1 MATVSTCFRK
11 LKIWMWTLWTV
22 FYMKQIVLLKISF
35 IKLRLK
41 GNQEILI
48 YKAKTSKTGIRL
60 INQNYPFLDGKL
72 SVTKLSFKY
81 KEVLRMRIR
90 ICT

>member
-1 MATVSTCFRK
+1 
-11 LKIWMWTLWTV
+11 
-22 FYMKQIVLLKISF
+22 MKQIGLLKIHF

-60 INQNYPFLDGKL
+60 INQNYPFLDGKVLPNSVL
-72 SVTKLSFKY
+72 SIKKFYACALEYAHNIFNFCKFILWYSNYAIF
-81 KEVLRMRIR
+81 ER
-90 ICT
+90 